1 MTVMSSYSTS
11 SSISSLASNAY
22 NVNTNNSSYY
32 STLTSGPGTTTAYI
46 NANSV
51 DISPNINRDWSKK
64 GPGFNN
70 VNGNTV
76 YFGNICTVGCRSF
89 A

>member
-1 MTVMSSYSTS
+1 MPHNSESQQVNY
-11 SSISSLASNAY
+11 IAY
-22 NVNTNNSSYY
+22 NPDSASKSYY
-32 STLTSGPGTTTAYI
+32 DSITSGPADTTLYI
-46 NANSV
+46 DANSV

-64 GPGFNN
+64 GFGFNN

-76 YFGNICTVGCRSF
+76 YFGNICTVGCRSV

>member
-1 MTVMSSYSTS
+1 MSSYSTS
-11 SSISSLASNAY
+11 SSISSLSY
-22 NVNTNNSSYY
+22 NSNTNNSSYY
-32 STLTSGPGTTTAYI
+32 STITSGPGTTTAYI

-64 GPGFNN
+64 GFGFNN

-89 A
+89 G

>member
-1 MTVMSSYSTS
+1 MSSYSTS
-11 SSISSLASNAY
+11 SPISSLASNAY
-22 NVNTNNSSYY
+22 NSNTSNSSYY
-32 STLTSGPGTTTAYI
+32 SIITSGPGSTTAYI